1 MLFTDPVF
9 LTKFLPLVLLGFFA
23 TLFSKTRWHSQILL
37 IGASLIFYSWFKSE
51 YLILLVGSMTVNYV
65 LAKKILAQPGTKK
78 SKRILVFGIVANLI
92 LLGVYKYLGFLTIN
106 INALFDIGLPDP
118 ALLLPLAISF
128 FTFQQISYLCDS
140 HAGKMKASSH
150 SPLEYALFV
159 TFFPQLIAGPIVH
172 HAEMMPQFRKQVT
185 PSARA
190 IMFCEGLCLFA
201 LGLFKKLA
209 IADSIAPYAN
219 LVFASVDGGTDVTAL
234 TAWGGALAY
243 TFQIYFDF
251 SGYSDMAIGLG
262 LLFAIRLPWNF
273 NSPYKSE
280 NMSEFWRRWH
290 MTLSRWLR
298 DYLYIPLGGNRH
310 GKFRQYINNFA
321 TMVLGGLWHGAH
333 WNFIIWGALH
343 GVYLIANQFVR
354 AIAKFFG
361 VLDIVET
368 AKSIRFTSWAITF
381 LAAVIAWVF
390 FRATTTSGALS
401 MIQSMFGFSPI
412 GALDYQ
418 ANIQTILWVSLAAL
432 SAFLLP
438 NTKEM
443 SEIFQKDLL
452 KRSSAILCGLGTVS
466 GLAAAMAFLASL
478 SLTQSPFLYFNF

>member
-9 LTKFLPLVLLGFFA
+9 LSKFLPLVLLGFYA
-23 TLFSKTRWHSQILL
+23 CLFSKTRWHSQVLL

-51 YLILLVGSMTVNYV
+51 YLILLIGSMVGNFV
-65 LAKKILAQPGTKK
+65 LAKQILVQPGTLK
-78 SKRILVFGIVANLI
+78 SKRILVFGIVANLL
-92 LLGVYKYLGFLTIN
+92 LLGIYKYLGFLTLN
-106 INALFDIGLPDP
+106 INALFEVGIPNP
-118 ALLLPLAISF
+118 ILLLPLAISF

-140 HAGKMKASSH
+140 HAGKMDAAAH
-150 SPLEYALFV
+150 TPLEYALFV

-172 HAEMMPQFRKQVT
+172 HAEMMPQFRKT
-185 PSARA
+185 ITANARA

-209 IADSIAPYAN
+209 IADSIAPYSN
-219 LVFASVDGGTDVTAL
+219 LVFGAVDGGASVTAL

-298 DYLYIPLGGNRH
+298 DYLYIPLGGNRK
-310 GKFRQYINNFA
+310 GKLRQYINNFT

-343 GVYLIANQFVR
+343 GVYLITNQFVR
-354 AIAKFFG
+354 AIARAFG

-368 AKSIRFTSWAITF
+368 AKSIRLTSWAITF
-381 LAAVIAWVF
+381 IAAVVAWVF
-390 FRATTTSGALS
+390 FRATTTTGAIS
-401 MIQSMFGFSPI
+401 MIQSMFGFAEG
-412 GALDYQ
+412 GAVNMQ
-418 ANIQTILWVSLAAL
+418 ANVPTYLWTALAAL

-438 NTKEM
+438 NTKEI
-443 SEIFQKDLL
+443 SELFQKD
-452 KRSSAILCGLGTVS
+452 KIGRSKKTFYGLGAFS
-466 GLAAAMAFLASL
+466 GLAAAFAFFASL

>member
-23 TLFSKTRWHSQILL
+23 TLFSKTRWHRQVLL
-37 IGASLIFYSWFKSE
+37 IGASLVFYSWFKSE
-51 YLILLVGSMTVNYV
+51 YLILLVGSMSANYV
-65 LAKKILAQPGTKK
+65 FAKHILLQPGTPK
-78 SKRILVFGIVANLI
+78 SKRILTFGIVVNLL
-92 LLGVYKYLGFLTIN
+92 LLGVYKYLGFLTVN
-106 INALFDIGLPDP
+106 FNVLFDVGLPDP
-118 ALLLPLAISF
+118 KLLLPLAISF
-128 FTFQQISYLCDS
+128 FTFQQISYLCDA
-140 HAGKMKASSH
+140 HAGKMVPTSH
-150 SPLEYALFV
+150 NPLEYALFV

-172 HAEMMPQFRKQVT
+172 HSEMMPQFRRIIS

-190 IMFCEGLCLFA
+190 MMFCEGLCLFT

-219 LVFASVDGGTDVTAL
+219 QVFGSVDSGAVVTTM

-298 DYLYIPLGGNRH
+298 DYLYIPLGGNRQ
-310 GKFRQYINNFA
+310 GKVRQYSNNFA

-343 GVYLIANQFVR
+343 GVYLIVNQFVR
-354 AIAKFFG
+354 AIAKAFG
-361 VLDIVET
+361 VLEVVET
-368 AKSIRFTSWAITF
+368 AKAIRISSWAITF
-381 LAAVIAWVF
+381 LATVVAWVF
-390 FRATTTSGALS
+390 FRATTTSGAIS
-401 MIQSMFGFSPI
+401 MLMSMFGAVAD
-412 GALDYQ
+412 GAIHMS
-418 ANIQTILWVSLAAL
+418 ANVQTILWGTLAAAA
-432 SAFLLP
+432 AFFLP
-438 NTKEM
+438 NTKEV
-443 SEIFQKDLL
+443 SALFEKDLL
-452 KRSSAILCGLGTVS
+452 KRSSALIGALGITS
-466 GLAAAMAFLASL
+466 GLAASAAFLASL

>member
-1 MLFTDPVF
+1 MLFTDPIF
-9 LTKFLPLVLLGFFA
+9 LTKFLPLVLLGFYA
-23 TLFSKTRWHSQILL
+23 ALFSKTRWHSQVIL

-51 YLILLVGSMTVNYV
+51 YLILLVGSMIANYV
-65 LAKKILAQPGTKK
+65 LAKHILAKPGTPK
-78 SKRILVFGIVANLI
+78 SKRILVFGIVANLL
-92 LLGVYKYLGFLTIN
+92 LLGIYKYLGFLTLN

-118 ALLLPLAISF
+118 GLLLPLAISF

-140 HAGKMKASSH
+140 HAGKMDPASH
-150 SPLEYALFV
+150 TPIEYALFV

-172 HAEMMPQFRKQVT
+172 HAEMMPQFSKAVAPGQ
-185 PSARA
+185 RA
-190 IMFCEGLCLFA
+190 TMFCEGLCLFA

-219 LVFASVDGGTDVTAL
+219 LVFTSVDGGANVTAL

-298 DYLYIPLGGNRH
+298 DYLYIPLGGNRK
-310 GKFRQYINNFA
+310 GKFRQYLNNFA

-354 AIAKFFG
+354 AIAKAFG
-361 VLDIVET
+361 VLDVVET
-368 AKSIRFTSWAITF
+368 AKSIRFASWAITF
-381 LAAVIAWVF
+381 FAAVIAWVF
-390 FRATTTSGALS
+390 FRATTTAGAFS
-401 MIQSMFGFSPI
+401 MVQSMMGFPSEN
-412 GALDYQ
+412 ALNKP
-418 ANIQTILWVSLAAL
+418 ANIQIYLWMGLAAL
-432 SAFLLP
+432 AAFLLP
-438 NTKEM
+438 NTKEI
-443 SEIFQKDLL
+443 SEQFNNGLL
-452 KRSSAILCGLGTVS
+452 ERRPSAIYTLGTLS
-466 GLAAAMAFLASL
+466 GFAAAFAFFASL

>member
-23 TLFSKTRWHSQILL
+23 TQFSKTRWHSQILL

-51 YLILLVGSMTVNYV
+51 YLILLVGSMAVNFV
-65 LAKKILAQPGTKK
+65 LAKKILAQPGTAQ
-78 SKRILVFGIVANLI
+78 SKRVLVFGIVANLI

-106 INALFDIGLPDP
+106 INAIFDIGLPDP

-140 HAGKMKASSH
+140 HAGKMEASSH
-150 SPLEYALFV
+150 TPLEYALFV

-219 LVFASVDGGTDVTAL
+219 LVFTSVDSGSDVTAL

-343 GVYLIANQFVR
+343 GIYLIVNQFVR
-354 AIAKFFG
+354 AIAKVFG

-368 AKSIRFTSWAITF
+368 AKSIRFTSWVITF

-401 MIQSMFGFSPI
+401 MIQSMFGFSPV
-412 GALDYQ
+412 GALEHK
-418 ANIQTILWVSLAAL
+418 ANIQTILWVALAAL

-438 NTKEM
+438 NTKDM
-443 SEIFQKDLL
+443 SELFQKDLL
-452 KRSSAILCGLGTVS
+452 KRSSVILCGLGTVS
-466 GLAAAMAFLASL
+466 GLAAAMAFLSSL